1 MAIKHKYASS
11 ATTVISLAAA
21 LASDANTYS
30 GMGSITMTAL
40 DNSTDKYPHARFV
53 LEVPETFAAVPS
65 VGGFFDV
72 WMTINDIDGTA
83 DETPVPAAG
92 DIENRATRIGSI
104 RIDNDDVAQRK
115 PLIVLNCLAGVEA
128 ADFYVRNKTGQA
140 TTYSASPLTLKVTPF
155 TFEDA

>member
-1 MAIKHKYASS
+1 MALKHKYASAS
-11 ATTVISLAAA
+11 TTAVSLAAS
-21 LASDANTYS
+21 LAADANTYS
-30 GMGSITMTAL
+30 GMSGITMTAL

-53 LEVPETFAAVPS
+53 LEVPETFAAAPA
-65 VGGFFDV
+65 VGAYFDI
-72 WMTINDIDGTA
+72 WMTVNDIDSTA
-83 DETPVPAAG
+83 DETPVPASG

-128 ADFYVRNKTGQA
+128 ADFYVRNKAGQA

>member
-1 MAIKHKYASS
+1 MALKHKYASAS
-11 ATTVISLAAA
+11 TTVVSLAAS
-21 LASDANTYS
+21 LAADANTYTGMS
-30 GMGSITMTAL
+30 GITMTAL
-40 DNSTDKYPHARFV
+40 GNSTDKYPHARFV
-53 LEVPETFAAVPS
+53 LGVPETFAAAPAA
-65 VGGFFDV
+65 GAYFDI
-72 WMTINDIDGTA
+72 WMTVNDIDGTA
-83 DETPVPAAG
+83 DETPVPASG

-128 ADFYVRNKTGQA
+128 ADFYVRNKAGQA